1 MAEINKINLVK
12 PDAILKPENKTKE
25 PLSSGE
31 AFENQLLETVKKL
44 ETMGNEIDAMR
55 ESTKPQRSQAP
66 DGTMKNITKKMDT
79 VVENFSAAKKTSKQS
94 AEFVAK
100 QYERM
105 NPQKKS

>member
-1 MAEINKINLVK
+1 MAEINKINLIK
-12 PDAILKPENKTKE
+12 PEAILKSDKKTKDSI
-25 PLSSGE
+25 SSGE
-31 AFENQLLETVKKL
+31 AFENQLLETVNKL
-44 ETMGNEIDAMR
+44 KTMGNEIDAML

-66 DGTMKNITKKMDT
+66 EGTMKTITKKLDT
-79 VVENFSAAKKTSKQS
+79 VVENFSAASKTSKKS